1 MAKKTKPQFTV
12 VLADPNSTPVEDLK
26 KVEGGDGNQTPLV
39 KSILNVLNGGANDSI
54 ERLAFEQD
62 PAANNSYQSVYKAK
76 NKLIPDMYLKR
87 IAIQD
92 DLVAAI
98 LNARA
103 NQMFSFGRERKDR
116 FSTGFEI
123 SLNRE
128 VEDSLNDEQ
137 KKKVQEGIK
146 KLNKSLLTCGQNAGW
161 SDKEQMSFSQFLYMI
176 TRNGLTVGRIAV
188 EVIWVQDAT
197 TGKRK
202 FHSFRPI
209 DAGTIYSAVPQVEAA
224 EQVRKEARFLLEQ
237 IHNEKLEPERFEND
251 EYSWIQVIEGRPLQA
266 FTPEECL
273 VHYLYPVADVELEG
287 YPITPLDT
295 AIAAVTTHINI
306 TTHNKLY
313 FQNGR
318 AARGMLVVK
327 SEDID
332 DSITN
337 QFRQHFQASVNNVNN
352 SWRMPVFGI
361 GANDDITWQAIE
373 SGGRDMEF
381 QYLSDNNARVILS
394 AFQMSPEELPGYA
407 HLSRGTNN
415 QALCL
420 AKESVLLTDSGPKTI
435 DELLA
440 SGGENVRLWSGKAW
454 VDARVFLTGNKRKV
468 VTTLSNGSV
477 LATSPDHRFLHI
489 GKAGGPEWAH
499 QRDLGVGSTVLVGR
513 KPVSGTSEAP
523 SYNGK
528 PLSEDMMEV
537 LGWLTGDGNI
547 SVRYNK
553 STGNIKQGVL
563 SFFYHHEKEEDVWRR
578 HSEILSSF
586 GLDVK
591 SQKREVSDEESAAIK
606 QRYGFDSAAP
616 TRLKNIV
623 YDTDFVKWLLSV
635 GFTSST
641 DGKGVPDCLFT
652 MPIGH
657 REAFLRGLFSADGT
671 VDGKSGAVRVV
682 IHSDSLREQVR
693 QLLQT
698 VGIRTQLHQGLFKQD
713 IHGSER
719 TMVRGST
726 TLCVKDK
733 DRFWDGIGFV
743 QDAKNA
749 RKRISES
756 KTWDYIPASV
766 TKVILAGV
774 EWSAEEPNAFRSR
787 DNGCSRPVLERLLA
801 HYGIAEPSWLD
812 DYYYEEV
819 ASIVDSGAE
828 IEMAD
833 VEVFDSEHAFSTQGV
848 IVHNSE
854 SNSEYKLEAH
864 RDLGIRPLMASLED
878 FINTKILPLIDPDLS
893 KIVSL
898 KLAGLDADTPEKE
911 AVRLQQD
918 APIHMTYDE
927 ILQKVNKK
935 PVGAEWAGSFPLNQ
949 QYQAILDKY
958 FTVGEIME
966 HFFHKSGASRDPKLA
981 YVRDPFY
988 FQNLQLQMQAQQMQQ
1003 QAQAQQQQAQA
1014 QAQQPQEGE
1023 GEGQETPVGKA
1034 AGEAQEALG
1043 KAEHRQPS
1051 SRKRIGKKQ
1060 AKLVEHIMSKF
1071 NSESEKAIKEIVAI
1085 TKSSL

>member
-1 MAKKTKPQFTV
+1 MARKPKAQFTLL
-12 VLADPNSTPVEDLK
+12 LADPNSTPVDDLQK
-26 KVEGGDGNQTPLV
+26 SEGNQTPLV
-39 KSILNVLNGGANDSI
+39 KSILNVLNGGSGDSI

-76 NKLIPDMYLKR
+76 NKLIPDQYLKR

-128 VEDSLNDEQ
+128 VEDSLSDEQ

-146 KLNKSLLTCGQNAGW
+146 KLNKSLLTCGQNVGW
-161 SDKEQMSFSQFLYMI
+161 SDKDLMSFSQFLYMI

-188 EVIWVQDAT
+188 EIIWVQDAT

-209 DAGTIYSAVPQVEAA
+209 DAGTIYNAIPQKEAA
-224 EQVRKEARFLLEQ
+224 EQVRREARFILEQ
-237 IHNEKLEPERFEND
+237 IHNKKLEPERFEND
-251 EYSWIQVIEGRPLQA
+251 EYSWIQVIEGRPQQA
-266 FTPEECL
+266 FTDEECL

-337 QFRQHFQASVNNVNN
+337 QFRQHFQANINNVNN

-361 GANDDITWQAIE
+361 GPQDEITWQAIE

-415 QALCL
+415 QAL
-420 AKESVLLTDSGPKTI
+420 
-435 DELLA
+435 
-440 SGGENVRLWSGKAW
+440 
-454 VDARVFLTGNKRKV
+454 
-468 VTTLSNGSV
+468 
-477 LATSPDHRFLHI
+477 
-489 GKAGGPEWAH
+489 
-499 QRDLGVGSTVLVGR
+499 
-513 KPVSGTSEAP
+513 
-523 SYNGK
+523 
-528 PLSEDMMEV
+528 
-537 LGWLTGDGNI
+537 
-547 SVRYNK
+547 
-553 STGNIKQGVL
+553 
-563 SFFYHHEKEEDVWRR
+563 
-578 HSEILSSF
+578 
-586 GLDVK
+586 
-591 SQKREVSDEESAAIK
+591 
-606 QRYGFDSAAP
+606 
-616 TRLKNIV
+616 
-623 YDTDFVKWLLSV
+623 
-635 GFTSST
+635 
-641 DGKGVPDCLFT
+641 
-652 MPIGH
+652 
-657 REAFLRGLFSADGT
+657 
-671 VDGKSGAVRVV
+671 
-682 IHSDSLREQVR
+682 
-693 QLLQT
+693 
-698 VGIRTQLHQGLFKQD
+698 
-713 IHGSER
+713 
-719 TMVRGST
+719 
-726 TLCVKDK
+726 
-733 DRFWDGIGFV
+733 
-743 QDAKNA
+743 
-749 RKRISES
+749 
-756 KTWDYIPASV
+756 
-766 TKVILAGV
+766 
-774 EWSAEEPNAFRSR
+774 
-787 DNGCSRPVLERLLA
+787 
-801 HYGIAEPSWLD
+801 
-812 DYYYEEV
+812 
-819 ASIVDSGAE
+819 
-828 IEMAD
+828 
-833 VEVFDSEHAFSTQGV
+833 
-848 IVHNSE
+848 SE

-911 AVRLQQD
+911 SVRLQQD

-1003 QAQAQQQQAQA
+1003 QAQAQQQQAQ
-1014 QAQQPQEGE
+1014 QQQQQQPQEGQE
-1023 GEGQETPVGKA
+1023 EETPVGKA

-1060 AKLVEHIMSKF
+1060 SKLVQHIMDKF